1 MSEGVRPVAPP
12 ADGAVVVRPLRPEE
26 ATDAHLLSSRAF
38 DELDRAAGV
47 ALAEHTDA
55 WLERGRARVA
65 HLQRTDPDGAWAAE
79 QDGALVGVALASVRE
94 RLWFLSLLAVEPG
107 RQGAGTGRL
116 LLEAAL
122 RTSQGA
128 AAAWILSSEDPRAL
142 RRYARAGFA
151 LEPGYATGGTVERAL
166 LPAVPDVRE
175 GSWAVDGERVED
187 LVRSLRGAGFGP
199 DLGAFEATG
208 ARLLVTDTA
217 RGQGFA
223 VLSPAGLRPLG
234 ASTPAAAQA
243 LLWAALAEVE
253 GEPAV
258 EFLTARQGW
267 AVDVVVQ
274 ARLALRP
281 AASSCHRGLLGPFS
295 PYLPSGRYG

>member
-1 MSEGVRPVAPP
+1 MSEPAPVL
-12 ADGAVVVRPLRPEE
+12 VRPLRADE
-26 ATDAHLLSSRAF
+26 ATEAHLLSSRAF
-38 DELDRAAGV
+38 DEVDRAAGV
-47 ALAEHTDA
+47 VPAEHSDG
-55 WLERGRARVA
+55 WLERGRFRVA

-79 QDGALVGVALASVRE
+79 QDGVLVGAALASVRE

-107 RQGAGTGRL
+107 LQGVGTGRL

-122 RTSQGA
+122 GTAQGA
-128 AAAWILSSEDPRAL
+128 AAGWILSSEDPRAL

-151 LEPGYATGGTVERAL
+151 LEPGYAATGPLDRAL
-166 LPAVPDVRE
+166 LPAVRDVRD
-175 GSWAVDGERVED
+175 GSWQADGERVEA
-187 LVRSLRGAGFGP
+187 VARGVRGAGFGP

-208 ARLLVTDTA
+208 CRLLVTDTA
-217 RGQGFA
+217 RGTGFA

-234 ASTPAAAQA
+234 ATTPAAAQD
-243 LLWAALAEVE
+243 LLWAALGEAE

-274 ARLALRP
+274 AGLPLRP
-281 AASSCHRGLLGPFS
+281 AASSCHRGLLGPFT

>member
-1 MSEGVRPVAPP
+1 MSDPVPAPVSMP
-12 ADGAVVVRPLRPEE
+12 VQVRPLRPDE
-26 ATDAHLLSSRAF
+26 ATEAHLLSSRAF

-47 ALAEHTDA
+47 VLSAHTDD

-79 QDGALVGVALASVRE
+79 QDGALVGVALATVRE

-107 RQGAGTGRL
+107 LQGAGTGRL

-122 RTSQGA
+122 RTAQGA
-128 AAAWILSSEDPRAL
+128 AAGWILSSEDPRAL
-142 RRYARAGFA
+142 RRYASAGFA
-151 LEPGYATGGTVERAL
+151 LEPGYAATGTVDRAL
-166 LPAVPDVRE
+166 LPAVPQVRD
-175 GSWAVDGERVED
+175 GSWEADGERVD
-187 LVRSLRGAGFGP
+187 ALVRTLRGAGFGP
-199 DLGAFEATG
+199 DLGAIAASG
-208 ARLLVTDTA
+208 ARLLVSDPA
-217 RGQGFA
+217 LGAGFA
-223 VLSPAGLRPLG
+223 VLSPAGVRPLG

-243 LLWAALAEVE
+243 LLWAALGEVE

-267 AVDVVVQ
+267 AVDVAVQ

-281 AASSCHRGLLGPFS
+281 AASSCHRGLLGPFT